1 MSQTETETGTTTVT
15 SAIVPGASESGASEL
30 RQGRSP
36 AGRSSPLPGILA
48 VRSTLRTQR

>member
-1 MSQTETETGTTTVT
+1 MSQTETETETGTATVIT
-15 SAIVPGASESGASEL
+15 AVARGASEL

>member
-1 MSQTETETGTTTVT
+1 MSQTETETGTTSVT
-15 SAIVPGASESGASEL
+15 TAIARGASEL